1 MIIHMCC
8 WLTSNSE
15 ESNLVISWLRS
26 LARPW
31 VSLTASAC
39 MFILTAASLPAAAVL
54 PEDFALLTFP
64 GFFLELLVS
73 TLFSF
78 DLTAVVLAS
87 GCSLSSPEQLL
98 PPLPPPSAVA
108 ASSSGSTAAA
118 ASALASSSRS
128 LLPTP
133 ALISELSDVS
143 SSEIVILYP
152 PVNNNKS

>member
-1 MIIHMCC
+1 M
-8 WLTSNSE
+8 
-15 ESNLVISWLRS
+15 
-26 LARPW
+26 
-31 VSLTASAC
+31 SLTASAC
-39 MFILTAASLPAAAVL
+39 MFILTAASLPPAAAL

-78 DLTAVVLAS
+78 DLTVLA

-98 PPLPPPSAVA
+98 PLPLPPPPSAVA
-108 ASSSGSTAAA
+108 ASSSSGRTAAAA
-118 ASALASSSRS
+118 ASALASSSSRS
-128 LLPTP
+128 FLPTP

-152 PVNNNKS
+152 PVNKKPKLEMFLENHRWPV